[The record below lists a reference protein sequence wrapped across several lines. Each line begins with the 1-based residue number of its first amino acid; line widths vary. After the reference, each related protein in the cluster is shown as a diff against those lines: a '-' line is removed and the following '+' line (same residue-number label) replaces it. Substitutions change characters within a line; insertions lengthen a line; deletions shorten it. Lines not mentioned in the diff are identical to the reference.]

1 VTEQGTH
8 AALMDRVYRQQ
19 RHIYDLT
26 RKFYLLGRDRMIDR
40 LAPAPGARIVE
51 VGCGTARN
59 LIRIAR
65 RYPDSTLFGLDA
77 SQAML
82 DTAAVAVGRAG
93 LSNRIKLA
101 SGYAEALSPASF
113 GETAPFDNILFSYSL
128 SMIPD
133 WKQALD
139 AARNALGANGQV
151 HIVDFGDLANLAR
164 PASAA
169 LRKWLDLFHVA
180 PREELLRALEQSAGD
195 NARLQILPGR
205 YAFLFSS
212 DAESLPH
219 FKNIVAR
226 LSQ

>member
-1 VTEQGTH
+1 MTEQGTH
-8 AALMDRVYRQQ
+8 AALMDRVYGQQ

-26 RKFYLLGRDRMIDR
+26 RKFYLLGRDRMIDG

-59 LIRIAR
+59 LVRIAH

-82 DTAAVAVGRAG
+82 ETAAIAIGRAG
-93 LSNRIKLA
+93 LSKRIKLA
-101 SGYAEALSPASF
+101 AGYAETLSPATF
-113 GETAPFDNILFSYSL
+113 GETVPFDNILFSYSL

-133 WKQALD
+133 WKRALN
-139 AARNALGANGQV
+139 AARNALGANGRV
-151 HIVDFGDLANLAR
+151 HIVDFGDLGNIAR
-164 PASAA
+164 PARAA

-180 PREELLRALEQSAGD
+180 PREELLRALERAAGD
-195 NARLQILPGR
+195 SGQLQILAGR
-205 YAFLFSS
+205 YAFLFSG
-212 DAESLPH
+212 DAKTLPL
-219 FKNIVAR
+219 FEPVVAL